1 MFFAFLGFQ
10 LIWLFLAPIFHFFYF
25 LSLHFRTKTK
35 LKWKPP
41 IGDHGHHVSFLLYK
55 WYDLTMFKDTIPSYH
70 LTMYY
75 THIPLNS
82 NRFEMGVLVHSLKKG
97 LPRPTSKQPLLEL
110 ASQDDERLHIKRA
123 PRAGSG
129 CTSWHIHSNR
139 CFCSD
144 ITWGSHQMMCNYKG
158 ESSKN

>member
-1 MFFAFLGFQ
+1 
-10 LIWLFLAPIFHFFYF
+10 
-25 LSLHFRTKTK
+25 
-35 LKWKPP
+35 
-41 IGDHGHHVSFLLYK
+41 
-55 WYDLTMFKDTIPSYH
+55 
-70 LTMYY
+70 MYY

-129 CTSWHIHSNR
+129 CTS
-139 CFCSD
+139 
-144 ITWGSHQMMCNYKG
+144 
-158 ESSKN
+158 